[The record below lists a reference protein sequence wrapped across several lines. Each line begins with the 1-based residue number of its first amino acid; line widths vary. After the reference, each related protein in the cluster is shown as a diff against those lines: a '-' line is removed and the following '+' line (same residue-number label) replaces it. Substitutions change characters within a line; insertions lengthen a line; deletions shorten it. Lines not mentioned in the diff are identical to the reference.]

1 MAIKLQVNGVEHS
14 VDASPEMPLLWV
26 LRDLVGL
33 KGTKF
38 GCGSGLCGACTV
50 HLNGQAV
57 RSCVVPLAAVGDA
70 NVLTIEGLGDTPLE
84 RVQSAWL
91 DAQVP
96 QCGYCQPGMIMTVAA
111 ILDQSPQATPA
122 EVRQR
127 VNNICRC
134 GTYDRIN
141 TAIES
146 LFPVSSQ
153 T

>member
-1 MAIKLQVNGVEHS
+1 MKHLLSLTLNGRARDYAVPDNLLL
-14 VDASPEMPLLWV
+14 VDF
-26 LRDLVGL
+26 LREVAGL
-33 KGTKF
+33 TGTKM
-38 GCGSGLCGACTV
+38 GCDGGECGACTV

-57 RSCVVPLAAVGDA
+57 RSCSVPIAAVGDA
-70 NVLTIEGLGDTPLE
+70 NVLTIEGLADTPLE

-111 ILDQSPQATPA
+111 ILDQSPEATPA

-146 LFPVSSQ
+146 LFPVSS
-153 T
+153 